1 MKKSFSILLF
11 TLVVLAVQAKEIK
24 PQDETIA
31 DTYWRN
37 EATGDWF
44 IGFAPKH
51 VIYNNKVWNIA
62 TQTEKDGSYMLKLDN
77 GTVIKVSKF
86 NNNLRSITIGNEK
99 PVSCTPIT
107 TTALPD
113 YPTISETAL

>member
-1 MKKSFSILLF
+1 MKKSFSTLLF

-44 IGFAPKH
+44 VGFT
-51 VIYNNKVWNIA
+51 I
-62 TQTEKDGSYMLKLDN
+62 TGSVLL
-77 GTVIKVSKF
+77 IIFSH
-86 NNNLRSITIGNEK
+86 
-99 PVSCTPIT
+99 
-107 TTALPD
+107 
-113 YPTISETAL
+113 

>member
-1 MKKSFSILLF
+1 MKKSFSTLLF

-51 VIYNNKVWNIA
+51 VIYNNKQSFIFLRWFTKA
-62 TQTEKDGSYMLKLDN
+62 TVYEK
-77 GTVIKVSKF
+77 
-86 NNNLRSITIGNEK
+86 
-99 PVSCTPIT
+99 
-107 TTALPD
+107 
-113 YPTISETAL
+113 

>member
-1 MKKSFSILLF
+1 MKKSFSTLLF

-51 VIYNNKVWNIA
+51 VIYNSKVWNIA

-77 GTVIKVSKF
+77 GTV
-86 NNNLRSITIGNEK
+86 LRLASSII
-99 PVSCTPIT
+99 IY
-107 TTALPD
+107 AR
-113 YPTISETAL
+113 